1 MSSVAI
7 FPDGNWLLHRAYHA
21 VGKTSNIPHVKVP
34 LLITDW
40 IFSYLIKWNS
50 SNCAVCFD
58 GDNVFRYVVYS
69 EYKAKRNSNRSEY
82 EASGDPVYDLLPS
95 VINCL
100 NLCGVY
106 VQQDSEYE
114 ADDLISSGS
123 KKWVALN
130 PSNKA
135 IIIAK
140 DKDSLQNITDKI
152 LCFTPGVKDSLSDIT
167 WTEAKVKE
175 VKGMYPKEYLRYQI
189 LTGDKIDNIPSLMSP
204 RRARQV
210 VTSFKTLKDY
220 FDTDEGASFYKA
232 NKGALILNK
241 LLVTMVA
248 DSWKTN
254 FSKIKVTDSKINNDQ
269 LIETFG
275 RIPSGLSSYR
285 AIGNRKTSIFG
296 NQR

>member
-1 MSSVAI
+1 MSNIAI

-21 VGKTSNIPHVKVP
+21 VGKASNVPHVRVP
-34 LLITDW
+34 LLIADW

-58 GDNVFRYVVYS
+58 GDNVFRYVVYP

-100 NLCGVY
+100 NLCGVH

-114 ADDLISSGS
+114 ADDLVSSAA

-130 PSNKA
+130 PGNKS
-135 IIIAK
+135 IIVAK
-140 DKDSLQNITDKI
+140 DKDSLQNVSNNI
-152 LCFTPGVKDSLSDIT
+152 LCFTPGVKDSMSDIT
-167 WTEAKVKE
+167 WTESKVKE
-175 VKGMYPKEYLRYQI
+175 TKGMYPKEYLRYQI
-189 LTGDKIDNIPSLMSP
+189 LTGDRIDNIPSLMHP
-204 RRARQV
+204 GKAKHV
-210 VTSFKTLKDY
+210 VTSFSSLKAY
-220 FDTDEGASFYKA
+220 FDTEEGNKFYKA
-232 NKGALILNK
+232 NRGALILNK

-248 DSWKTN
+248 DSWKTD
-254 FSKIKVTDSKINNDQ
+254 FSIIKVRDSRINNEQ

-275 RIPSGLSSYR
+275 RLPSGLSSYR
-285 AIGNRKTSIFG
+285 AIGNRKSSIFG
-296 NQR
+296 SAK